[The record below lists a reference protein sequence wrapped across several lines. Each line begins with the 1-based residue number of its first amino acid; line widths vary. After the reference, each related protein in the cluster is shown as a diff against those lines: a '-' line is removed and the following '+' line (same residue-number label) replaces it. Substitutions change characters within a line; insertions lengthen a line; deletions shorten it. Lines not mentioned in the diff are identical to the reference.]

1 MGGWKDL
8 GTVDSL
14 RRREAR
20 LQLHWAAQAAS
31 APNRQLLAHQP
42 DFGEQSLAWD
52 RGLLLQA
59 EAPVSLRLRSG
70 LRFQPVG
77 LVLVDG
83 EDRVCAERP
92 LAGKTLEEG
101 YVWLTAEIE
110 ARLGHSL
117 AAPLQRPG
125 EMPGHPVGS
134 GAAFDSSDAAAFVE
148 LAAWFANGDRLLRE
162 VAVGNPGASE
172 VRCWPHHFDLATLIA
187 LDAPGADPETARSIG
202 VGLSPG
208 DGSRPEPYFYVTPWP
223 YPSAEG
229 LPPLPG
235 GGTWNTEGWV
245 GAVLEAQALTA
256 VAGELQEA
264 RAREFLQAAVAA
276 CRKLLGG

>member
-8 GTVDSL
+8 GTVDAP
-14 RRREAR
+14 RRQDAR

-42 DFGEQSLAWD
+42 DFGEQSLAWH
-52 RGLLLQA
+52 RGRLLQT
-59 EAPVSLRLRSG
+59 EAPASLRLRSG
-70 LRFQPVG
+70 LRFQPLG

-83 EDRVCAERP
+83 ADRVRAELP
-92 LAGKTLEEG
+92 LSGKTLEEG
-101 YVWLTAEIE
+101 YAWLTGEIE
-110 ARLGHSL
+110 ARLGHAL
-117 AAPLQRPG
+117 AKPLPRPG
-125 EMPGHPVGS
+125 EMPEHPVGS
-134 GAAFDSSDAAAFVE
+134 GALFDASDAAAFVE

-162 VAVGNPGASE
+162 VEVGNAEASP

-187 LDAPGADPETARSIG
+187 LDSPGADPETARSIG

-208 DGSRPEPYFYVTPWP
+208 DAGRPAPYFYVTPWP
-223 YPSAEG
+223 YPPATT

-235 GGTWNTEGWV
+235 GGIWNTEGWV

-264 RAREFLQAAVAA
+264 RAREFLRAAVAA
-276 CRKLLGG
+276 CRTLLD